1 MNIMVYIPE
10 PTYTITYLFRRIL
23 VPTDGSEQSL
33 KALNLAVDFALRY
46 GSKITALYI
55 AYEKQDESYIEEV
68 RRKILDISQRGG
80 VDIECKI
87 RYFNPAKSSIVKEI
101 VRESIDG
108 PYDAVIIG
116 SQGIGGLGGEI
127 VMGEAAI
134 HAVIFIPKT
143 VVIVR

>member
-1 MNIMVYIPE
+1 MVYFPE
-10 PTYTITYLFRRIL
+10 PTYTIAYLFRRLLI
-23 VPTDGSEQSL
+23 PIDGSEQSL
-33 KALNLAVDFALRY
+33 KALKLAVDFALRY

-55 AYEKQDESYIEEV
+55 AYEGQNELYIEDIK
-68 RRKILDISQRGG
+68 RKILEVSQREG

-87 RYFNPAKSSIVKEI
+87 RYFNPMKSSIVKEI

-116 SQGIGGLGGEI
+116 SQGVGGLGGEI

-143 VVIVR
+143 IVIVR

>member
-1 MNIMVYIPE
+1 MVYFPE
-10 PTYTITYLFRRIL
+10 PTYTITYLFRRLLI
-23 VPTDGSEQSL
+23 PIDGSEQSL
-33 KALNLAVDFALRY
+33 KALGLAVDFALRY
-46 GSKITALYI
+46 GSKITALYV
-55 AYEKQDESYIEEV
+55 AYEEQNELYIEDIK
-68 RRKILDISQRGG
+68 RKILEISQRSG
-80 VDIECKI
+80 VDVECKI
-87 RYFNPAKSSIVKEI
+87 RYFNPTKSSVVKEI

-116 SQGIGGLGGEI
+116 SKGIGGLGKEI